1 MHFDSEQHRANFS
14 ELSRRAAALVAGFGG
29 GDYPTGIAG
38 LHVAVRDSSN
48 ASGCV
53 CYEPSV
59 SVILKGRKRSIC
71 GERSYEYGQGECI
84 VTGVDVPSRF
94 EIIRSD
100 PSEIFMGVCL
110 FIEKELMTE
119 LIAQMPYQATCSDD
133 DCDKVRAFVVAASS
147 DRITEAM
154 LNLMRLLDRP
164 EEVSLRTP
172 GLVRDLY
179 CLLLLGDTGPMI
191 RGLYTR
197 GSSFNRISQAISWL
211 RDNYRE
217 PFSVEKLAD
226 SVHMSV
232 SSFHRHFKD
241 ITSLSPLQYH
251 KRLRL
256 YEAQRLLVSEGI
268 DVNSAAYSVGYV
280 SATQFSREYKALFG
294 LPPGKDASAR
304 REGIQ

>member
-1 MHFDSEQHRANFS
+1 MRFESEQHRASFA
-14 ELSRRAAALVAGFGG
+14 ELRERASAIVAGMTG
-29 GDYPTGIAG
+29 GDYPTGINGLKVALRDATNAAG
-38 LHVAVRDSSN
+38 
-48 ASGCV
+48 CT

-59 SVILKGRKRSIC
+59 SIILKGRKRSVC

-100 PSEIFMGVCL
+100 AEDVFMCISL
-110 FIEKELMTE
+110 SIDKEVMTE
-119 LIAQMPYQATCSDD
+119 LIAQMPLQATGSDED
-133 DCDKVRAFVVAASS
+133 YSKVRAFVVAASS
-147 DRITEAM
+147 DRITEAL

-164 EEVSLRTP
+164 EEVALRTP
-172 GLVRDLY
+172 GLVRDIY

-191 RGLYTR
+191 KGLYTK

-217 PFSVEKLAD
+217 PLSVERLAD
-226 SVHMSV
+226 SVHMST
-232 SSFHRHFKD
+232 SSFHRHFKE
-241 ITSLSPLQYH
+241 ITSISPLQYH

-268 DVNSAAYSVGYV
+268 DVNSAAYSVGYM
-280 SATQFSREYKALFG
+280 SPTQFSREYKALFG

-304 REGIQ
+304 RVGLS